1 MNREPKI
8 KIALKIMLSMQ
19 KKSYVLVSACRNEEA
34 YIKGLIDAIAAQTVL
49 PVQWIV
55 IDDGSTDDTYVRAVA
70 HSKDLAWIQIIKMP
84 GGRPRSF
91 TSQVFA
97 ALHGYEQLKEFQ
109 FDFIGFL
116 DADIRIES
124 NYYERLLEKFQADP
138 GLGLAGG
145 IVIDRYENRI
155 ENTREGSE
163 DYHVAG
169 GVQFFRR
176 LCFEQIGGYVPIGG
190 GGQDTIADIMSMMH
204 GWRIHAFSQLEALH
218 LRPDGFD
225 NDHVLQRGM
234 KWGRKFYLIGYH
246 PLFYLGQCVRRL
258 GRRPIILGS
267 VCQLLG
273 FVAAA
278 WKREERPV
286 SVEFVRFLR
295 KLQMRRLRATLTF
308 TRARKEGPP
317 GVWKNCTD

>member
-1 MNREPKI
+1 
-8 KIALKIMLSMQ
+8 MLSMQ
-19 KKSYVLVSACRNEEA
+19 NKLYVLVSACRNEA
-34 YIKGLIDAIAAQTVL
+34 GYIEGLIDTIAAQTVP
-49 PVQWIV
+49 PVQWVI
-55 IDDGSTDDTYVRAVA
+55 IDDGSTDDTYARAA
-70 HSKDLAWIQIIKMP
+70 ARSRDLAWIQIIKMP

-97 ALHGYEQLKEFQ
+97 AQHGYEQLKGSQ

-116 DADIRIES
+116 DADIRVEN
-124 NYYERLLEKFQADP
+124 NYYQRLLENFHADP
-138 GLGLAGG
+138 TLGLAGG
-145 IVIDRYENRI
+145 VVIDRYEHRT

-204 GWRIHAFSQLEALH
+204 GWRIHAFPSLQALH
-218 LRPDGFD
+218 LRPDGFG

-234 KWGRKFYLIGYH
+234 KWGRKFYLLGYH

-258 GRRPIILGS
+258 GRRPILLGS
-267 VCQLLG
+267 ACQLFG
-273 FVAAA
+273 FLVAC

-286 SVEFVRFLR
+286 TVEFVRFLR
-295 KLQMRRLRATLTF
+295 KVQMQRLRATLML
-308 TRARKEGPP
+308 TRPRKEETP